1 VLLIREFIP
10 SHRITHACKICKEE
24 FKKESLLARLRTG
37 SRQEAIFQRKLQKEE
52 ERQEIRGQVAQ
63 SKFALKP

>member
-10 SHRITHACKICKEE
+10 SHRITHACEICKEE

>member
-1 VLLIREFIP
+1 VPLILESSP
-10 SHRITHACKICKEE
+10 SHRITHACEICKEE
-24 FKKESLLARLRTG
+24 CKKESLLARIRTG

>member
-1 VLLIREFIP
+1 MLFIREFVA

-24 FKKESLLARLRTG
+24 FKKESLLARLRASTW
-37 SRQEAIFQRKLQKEE
+37 QEAIFQRKLQKEE

-63 SKFALKP
+63 SKFALKS